1 MTNEEVTSLLK
12 DAQLFWKKWK
22 DVPLQFHGDER
33 KWDTVLAE
41 ANAIL
46 DKHGDSD
53 HVFRIVEFFTTELH
67 LRSQE
72 REAAHGTAV

>member
-12 DAQLFWKKWK
+12 DAQVFWKKWK
-22 DVPLQFHGDER
+22 DVPLSFHGDA
-33 KWDTVLAE
+33 KQWDTVLAE

-46 DKHGDSD
+46 DKHGSSD

-72 REAAHGTAV
+72 REASHGTV

>member
-46 DKHGDSD
+46 DKHGDTD

-72 REAAHGTAV
+72 REAAHGTI

>member
-1 MTNEEVTSLLK
+1 MSNEEVHELLK
-12 DAQLFWKKWK
+12 DAQKFWSKWR
-22 DVPLQFHGDER
+22 DVPLRFHGDER

-72 REAAHGTAV
+72 REAAHGTV

>member
-46 DKHGDSD
+46 DKHGDTD

-72 REAAHGTAV
+72 REAAHGTV

>member
-72 REAAHGTAV
+72 REAAHGTV

>member
-33 KWDTVLAE
+33 KWDAVLAE

-46 DKHGDSD
+46 DKHGTGD
-53 HVFRIVEFFTTELH
+53 HVFSIVEFFTTELH

-72 REAAHGTAV
+72 REAAHGTI